1 MMMMMSTRAPNAL
14 LTRFLLPKTGKEERG
29 SVAATRSSSSVSM
42 KRSAIRRNRRRKDVV
57 VFKTSPRAFARE
69 YPTYDELGAQPYET
83 NDNDNNIIIGGWQ
96 ERDPGNYYQHH
107 QQRQKSGEDFF
118 FGDEATAAQQ
128 KSSQQQQQQQQQRR
142 KNSAGSS
149 SVSMVSSSTS
159 PLASAAREWFEACFG
174 LLKVTMPLTAMCACI
189 AAASM
194 HSARYTMLSQVYQL
208 ATGMTT
214 AGVIISGF
222 AVVASVISGFFVA
235 ASAFA
240 DLGGT
245 SGGSSAAARRKKN
258 KNKKSANGFQQQ
270 QQQQQGYNS
279 SNDIFS
285 SSYEQQSYQQQP
297 VQQHYQQPQQQQQQ
311 RQRRKPVERY
321 EPPVIHPTRPPSSPS
336 KRAAREAYDSWT
348 PEVPIVDPRAQ
359 VPRPSDVDYYSSSAS
374 APRSQAFSQQ
384 PEWDRN
390 ESWGSY
396 KSPGQRRREMGHE
409 FKGTEALKNYVDPRD
424 QYERRVSNSSPE
436 AESVYNQYASRSNGD
451 HLRAPRHDINNY
463 TNPIPERDRLIPKPM
478 ERPKP
483 GYIPTEVLIAM
494 GGASL
499 STHIKNKFEDGSIR
513 EMRKQKEEFNKRKN
527 AATANR
533 KNNEQPSSSNAT
545 NMFGER
551 VNPDDMFRRAR

>member
-1 MMMMMSTRAPNAL
+1 MMMSTRAPNAL
-14 LTRFLLPKTGKEERG
+14 TRFLPTGKEERG
-29 SVAATRSSSSVSM
+29 SVVATRSSSLSM
-42 KRSAIRRNRRRKDVV
+42 KRSAIRRRRRNKDVV

-83 NDNDNNIIIGGWQ
+83 NDNIIIGGWQ
-96 ERDPGNYYQHH
+96 ERDPGNYYQQH
-107 QQRQKSGEDFF
+107 QQQQKSGEDFF

-128 KSSQQQQQQQQQRR
+128 KSSQQQQQQQQRR

-214 AGVIISGF
+214 AGVLISGF

-270 QQQQQGYNS
+270 QQQGYNS

-285 SSYEQQSYQQQP
+285 SSHEQQSYQQQP

-374 APRSQAFSQQ
+374 APRSLAFSQQ

-396 KSPGQRRREMGHE
+396 KSPGQRRREMGYE

-527 AATANR
+527 AATANG
-533 KNNEQPSSSNAT
+533 KNKEQPSSNAT

-551 VNPDDMFRRAR
+551 VNPDDMFQRAR

>member
-1 MMMMMSTRAPNAL
+1 MMMMSTRTT
-14 LTRFLLPKTGKEERG
+14 LTRFLPGKEERG
-29 SVAATRSSSSVSM
+29 NVAPTARSSSSSM
-42 KRSAIRRNRRRKDVV
+42 KRSAIRRRRRRKDEF
-57 VFKTSPRAFARE
+57 VFTSPRAFARE

-83 NDNDNNIIIGGWQ
+83 NDNIIIGGWQ
-96 ERDPGNYYQHH
+96 ERDDGNAYQH
-107 QQRQKSGEDFF
+107 QQQKSAAAPRGEDFF
-118 FGDEATAAQQ
+118 FADEATAAQQ
-128 KSSQQQQQQQQQRR
+128 KSSQQQQQQRR
-142 KNSAGSS
+142 KNSAESS
-149 SVSMVSSSTS
+149 SVSMVSSSMS

-174 LLKVTMPLTAMCACI
+174 LLKVTVPLTAMCACI

-245 SGGSSAAARRKKN
+245 SGRSSAAARRKKN
-258 KNKKSANGFQQQ
+258 KNKKSANGFQQQQQ

-336 KRAAREAYDSWT
+336 KRAARESYDSWT

-396 KSPGQRRREMGHE
+396 KSPGQRRREMGYE

-436 AESVYNQYASRSNGD
+436 AESVYNQYASRSNDD

-478 ERPKP
+478 ARPKP

-527 AATANR
+527 VATANS
-533 KNNEQPSSSNAT
+533 KNNEPSSNAT

>member
-1 MMMMMSTRAPNAL
+1 
-14 LTRFLLPKTGKEERG
+14 
-29 SVAATRSSSSVSM
+29 M
-42 KRSAIRRNRRRKDVV
+42 KRSVILKRRRRSKGV
-57 VFKTSPRAFARE
+57 VFTSPRAFARE
-69 YPTYDELGAQPYET
+69 YPTYDELGAQPYER
-83 NDNDNNIIIGGWQ
+83 NNNINIGGWQ
-96 ERDPGNYYQHH
+96 DRDNGNYYQ
-107 QQRQKSGEDFF
+107 QQQQPRGEEFF
-118 FGDEATAAQQ
+118 FADEATVVAQQ
-128 KSSQQQQQQQQQRR
+128 KSSQQQQQQRR
-142 KNSAGSS
+142 KNNSAGSS
-149 SVSMVSSSTS
+149 SVSMVSSSMS

-174 LLKVTMPLTAMCACI
+174 LLKVTVPLTAMCACI

-214 AGVIISGF
+214 AGVIMSGF

-270 QQQQQGYNS
+270 LQQQQQQQGYNS
-279 SNDIFS
+279 SNDNFS
-285 SSYEQQSYQQQP
+285 SSYEPQSYQQQP
-297 VQQHYQQPQQQQQQ
+297 VQQYYQQPQQQQQQQQ

-396 KSPGQRRREMGHE
+396 KSPGQRRREMGYE

-513 EMRKQKEEFNKRKN
+513 EMRKQKEEFNKRKSV
-527 AATANR
+527 ATANS
-533 KNNEQPSSSNAT
+533 KNNEPSSSNAT

>member
-1 MMMMMSTRAPNAL
+1 
-14 LTRFLLPKTGKEERG
+14 
-29 SVAATRSSSSVSM
+29 M
-42 KRSAIRRNRRRKDVV
+42 KRSVILKRRRRSKGV
-57 VFKTSPRAFARE
+57 VFTSPRAFARE
-69 YPTYDELGAQPYET
+69 YPTYDELGAQPYER
-83 NDNDNNIIIGGWQ
+83 NNNINIGGWQ
-96 ERDPGNYYQHH
+96 DRDNGNYYQ
-107 QQRQKSGEDFF
+107 QQQQPRGEEFF
-118 FGDEATAAQQ
+118 FADEATVVAQQ
-128 KSSQQQQQQQQQRR
+128 KSSQQQQQQRR
-142 KNSAGSS
+142 KNNSAGSS
-149 SVSMVSSSTS
+149 SVSMVSSSMS

-174 LLKVTMPLTAMCACI
+174 LLKVTVPLTAMCACI

-214 AGVIISGF
+214 AGVIMSGF

-245 SGGSSAAARRKKN
+245 SGGSSTAARRKKN

-270 QQQQQGYNS
+270 QQQGYNS
-279 SNDIFS
+279 SNDNFS
-285 SSYEQQSYQQQP
+285 SSYEPQSYQQQP

-396 KSPGQRRREMGHE
+396 KSPGQRRREMGYE

>member
-1 MMMMMSTRAPNAL
+1 MMMSTRAPNNA
-14 LTRFLLPKTGKEERG
+14 LTRFLPPGKEERG
-29 SVAATRSSSSVSM
+29 SVASSSLSM
-42 KRSAIRRNRRRKDVV
+42 KRSAIRRRRRNKDV

-83 NDNDNNIIIGGWQ
+83 NDNNIIIGGWQ
-96 ERDPGNYYQHH
+96 ERDPGNYYQQH
-107 QQRQKSGEDFF
+107 QRQKSGEDFF
-118 FGDEATAAQQ
+118 FGDETTAAQQ

-149 SVSMVSSSTS
+149 SVSMVSSSMS

-214 AGVIISGF
+214 AGVIMSGF

-270 QQQQQGYNS
+270 QQQQQQQQEYNS

-396 KSPGQRRREMGHE
+396 KSPGQRRREMGYE